1 MQFSLMLQP
10 KPNITYKS
18 WLKVTFQGAH
28 AVSGT
33 PDPPFGSY
41 FFHGLSERPLEL
53 IVLFEVRMKQTVMIE
68 NHFLSGKIISISLQC
83 HPFPPHPSSLNTD
96 PAPPLTISET
106 SPAHFIVG
114 FSRGFFFPRRKPRL
128 SDTISSTGRSSLR
141 PSGAGGFAEA
151 RSTLQKRQTARITP
165 KAKPEPWIL
174 LPCWIFKQACVNNK
188 TNQFVLEH
196 PRIST
201 RFDL

>member
-114 FSRGFFFPRRKPRL
+114 FSRVFFFLDANPGCQTRFHRPA
-128 SDTISSTGRSSLR
+128 GLR
-141 PSGAGGFAEA
+141 CVRQEPED
-151 RSTLQKRQTARITP
+151 LQKRVRHCKKGKLHVSLPKPSLSREYYCLVEFLNKPVSTTKQTN
-165 KAKPEPWIL
+165 L
-174 LPCWIFKQACVNNK
+174 
-188 TNQFVLEH
+188 
-196 PRIST
+196 S
-201 RFDL
+201 

>member
-96 PAPPLTISET
+96 PAPPPLMISET

-114 FSRGFFFPRRKPRL
+114 FSRVFFFLLTQTQVVRHDFIDRQVLAASVRSRR
-128 SDTISSTGRSSLR
+128 ICRS
-141 PSGAGGFAEA
+141 AFDIA
-151 RSTLQKRQTARITP
+151 K
-165 KAKPEPWIL
+165 KANCTYHSQSQAWAVNIIAL
-174 LPCWIFKQACVNNK
+174 LNF
-188 TNQFVLEH
+188 
-196 PRIST
+196 
-201 RFDL
+201 